1 MARMLKY
8 PSMLCT
14 AAEQV
19 YFSAADKGYTSNDD
33 AGLVRLWTSEPV
45 SNIQCTL
52 SQEDKDAKL
61 DLVVSLLT
69 GIHLVAAVE
78 SIAFAKHVGLPLQ
91 QLYQLAVEAAGGSA
105 MFKEFGP
112 KIISILEGKGGE
124 DVGLES
130 YLANLTGA
138 VEEAQKIKCPVYLG
152 SGALNMLVAASPGTK
167 LSDLLRLYTVR

>member
-91 QLYQLAVEAAGGSA
+91 HLYQLA
-105 MFKEFGP
+105 EFGP

-138 VEEAQKIKCPVYLG
+138 VEEAQKIKCPVYLA

-167 LSDLLRLYTVR
+167 LSDLLRLYTVRQG